1 MAGQIHRKLLGRFVS
16 SLTFRADSCPMR
28 VHKGRAVAAGI
39 LCAIA
44 ATVAVWSGPL
54 FAASSALH
62 ASGEAPVPTSSSS
75 DTATRSASTSRPP
88 FGSAGYCRTEAVHC
102 WP

>member
-1 MAGQIHRKLLGRFVS
+1 MHI
-16 SLTFRADSCPMR
+16 
-28 VHKGRAVAAGI
+28 HKGRAAAAGV

-62 ASGEAPVPTSSSS
+62 ASGQPTVHAVSHSQ
-75 DTATRSASTSRPP
+75 TAR
-88 FGSAGYCRTEAVHC
+88 
-102 WP
+102 

>member
-1 MAGQIHRKLLGRFVS
+1 
-16 SLTFRADSCPMR
+16 MR
-28 VHKGRAVAAGI
+28 VHKGRAIAAGI

-62 ASGEAPVPTSSSS
+62 ASGHAQVHTSI
-75 DTATRSASTSRPP
+75 TSHS
-88 FGSAGYCRTEAVHC
+88 GH
-102 WP
+102 

>member
-1 MAGQIHRKLLGRFVS
+1 
-16 SLTFRADSCPMR
+16 MR
-28 VHKGRAVAAGI
+28 INKGRAAAAGV

-62 ASGEAPVPTSSSS
+62 ASSQPPAHTVSHSL
-75 DTATRSASTSRPP
+75 TAR
-88 FGSAGYCRTEAVHC
+88 
-102 WP
+102 

>member
-1 MAGQIHRKLLGRFVS
+1 MAVN
-16 SLTFRADSCPMR
+16 
-28 VHKGRAVAAGI
+28 KGRAVAAGL

-62 ASGEAPVPTSSSS
+62 ANGQA
-75 DTATRSASTSRPP
+75 AAQ
-88 FGSAGYCRTEAVHC
+88 GAGNGHAVR
-102 WP
+102 

>member
-1 MAGQIHRKLLGRFVS
+1 
-16 SLTFRADSCPMR
+16 MR
-28 VHKGRAVAAGI
+28 VHKGRAVAAGF

-62 ASGEAPVPTSSSS
+62 ASGQAQAHTIVVSGT
-75 DTATRSASTSRPP
+75 D
-88 FGSAGYCRTEAVHC
+88 H
-102 WP
+102 

>member
-1 MAGQIHRKLLGRFVS
+1 
-16 SLTFRADSCPMR
+16 MR
-28 VHKGRAVAAGI
+28 IDNGRAVAAGL

-62 ASGEAPVPTSSSS
+62 ASSQAAAHTVSHSR
-75 DTATRSASTSRPP
+75 TAR
-88 FGSAGYCRTEAVHC
+88 
-102 WP
+102 

>member
-1 MAGQIHRKLLGRFVS
+1 MVLVGRKIHS
-16 SLTFRADSCPMR
+16 SFLRCSVGFLTFGVQSVAMR
-28 VHKGRAVAAGI
+28 VHKGRAAAVGI

-62 ASGEAPVPTSSSS
+62 ANGQ
-75 DTATRSASTSRPP
+75 PP
-88 FGSAGYCRTEAVHC
+88 AQTVTHGQSLR
-102 WP
+102 

>member
-1 MAGQIHRKLLGRFVS
+1 
-16 SLTFRADSCPMR
+16 MR
-28 VHKGRAVAAGI
+28 INRGRAAAAGL

-62 ASGEAPVPTSSSS
+62 ATGQTPAQTVGHTH
-75 DTATRSASTSRPP
+75 SA
-88 FGSAGYCRTEAVHC
+88 H
-102 WP
+102 

>member
-1 MAGQIHRKLLGRFVS
+1 
-16 SLTFRADSCPMR
+16 MR
-28 VHKGRAVAAGI
+28 INNGRAAAAGL

-62 ASGEAPVPTSSSS
+62 A
-75 DTATRSASTSRPP
+75 
-88 FGSAGYCRTEAVHC
+88 GSQPLTNTGSHSHPAR
-102 WP
+102 

>member
-1 MAGQIHRKLLGRFVS
+1 
-16 SLTFRADSCPMR
+16 MR
-28 VHKGRAVAAGI
+28 VHKGRAAGVGI

-62 ASGEAPVPTSSSS
+62 ASSQ
-75 DTATRSASTSRPP
+75 ASTP
-88 FGSAGYCRTEAVHC
+88 AVSQSHSIH
-102 WP
+102 

>member
-1 MAGQIHRKLLGRFVS
+1 MGIN
-16 SLTFRADSCPMR
+16 
-28 VHKGRAVAAGI
+28 KGRVVAAGL

-62 ASGEAPVPTSSSS
+62 ASSQPPAHTVSHSH
-75 DTATRSASTSRPP
+75 TAR
-88 FGSAGYCRTEAVHC
+88 
-102 WP
+102 